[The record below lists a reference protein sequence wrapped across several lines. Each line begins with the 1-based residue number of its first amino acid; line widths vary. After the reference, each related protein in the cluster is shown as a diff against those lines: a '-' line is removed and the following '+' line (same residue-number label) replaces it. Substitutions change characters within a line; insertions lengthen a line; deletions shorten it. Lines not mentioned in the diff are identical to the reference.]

1 MTTMTDATRTQAA
14 ASTTGGGEPRW
25 FIHNLVR
32 VLVDGDETGGR
43 SALTEVIGAPGD
55 MPPLHVHHRDD
66 ETFIVLEGTV
76 RVWIGDREA
85 VAGPGEAVFAPRGV
99 PHAYRVEP
107 GAPARIFVASAPA
120 GFERFVLEASVPAAA
135 PGLPPADIEVDPAR
149 LAEIAGRYGIEIL
162 GPPGMLP

>member
-1 MTTMTDATRTQAA
+1 MTTMTDATRTEAA
-14 ASTTGGGEPRW
+14 APTTRGGEPRW
-25 FIHNLVR
+25 FIHSLVR

-85 VAGPGEAVFAPRGV
+85 VAGPGETVFAPRGV

-107 GAPARIFVASAPA
+107 AAPARIYVASVPA

-135 PGLPPADIEVDPAR
+135 PGLPPADIEVDPAQ